1 MRTSA
6 IVITAAAVALYSSAV
21 CAQHAAGSMDHALPA
36 GFETKPVIKTGK
48 TRDNDPIQF
57 PKTEKPEIVSVVG
70 TIQPGGRTPLHQHP
84 VPVYVYVLEGAVELQ
99 TEGGGAAHYKTG
111 EAYIE
116 SLNRN
121 HQLFN
126 KGGSP
131 ARVLVVFM
139 GEEGKPTTIASK

>member
-6 IVITAAAVALYSSAV
+6 IVITAAAAALYSSAV
-21 CAQHAAGSMDHALPA
+21 CAQHAAVSMDHALPA

-57 PKTEKPEIVSVVG
+57 PKTDKAEIVSVVG

-84 VPVYVYVLEGAVELQ
+84 VPVYVYVLEGEVE
-99 TEGGGAAHYKTG
+99 HYKTG

-131 ARVLVVFM
+131 ARVLVVFIS
-139 GEEGKPTTIASK
+139 EEGKPTTIASK

>member
-6 IVITAAAVALYSSAV
+6 IIVTAAAVALYSAAV
-21 CAQHAAGSMDHALPA
+21 SAQHAAGSADHALPA

-57 PKTEKPEIVSVVG
+57 PKTDKPEIVSVVG
-70 TIQPGGRTPLHQHP
+70 TLQPGGRTPLHQHP
-84 VPVYVYVLEGAVELQ
+84 VPVYVYILEGELELQ
-99 TEGGGAAHYKTG
+99 TEGAEPHRYKAG

-126 KGGSP
+126 KSSSP
-131 ARVLVVFM
+131 TRLLVVFM